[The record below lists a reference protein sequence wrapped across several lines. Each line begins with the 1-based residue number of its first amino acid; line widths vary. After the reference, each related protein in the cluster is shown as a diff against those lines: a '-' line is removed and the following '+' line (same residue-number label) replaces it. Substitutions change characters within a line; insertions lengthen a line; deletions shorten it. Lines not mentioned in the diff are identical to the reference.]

1 MKKILGAGSTDFLSR
16 GKNANASVAAATP
29 KMFV

>member
-1 MKKILGAGSTDFLSR
+1 MKKILGAGSTDFLR
-16 GKNANASVAAATP
+16 RKNANASVAAATP